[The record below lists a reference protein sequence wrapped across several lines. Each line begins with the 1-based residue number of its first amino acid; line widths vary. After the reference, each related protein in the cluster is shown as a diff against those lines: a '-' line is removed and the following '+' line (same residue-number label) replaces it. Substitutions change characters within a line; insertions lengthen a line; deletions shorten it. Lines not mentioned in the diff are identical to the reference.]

1 VDNTVKPLSRLLL
14 LAILVCGLAFQVSYA
29 SDTSKPSVPEFTVN
43 LVAYPYDVP
52 SSTTTKIDEYTGE
65 ETVKTTPGYH
75 VENRSIEIVITN
87 QPFTIYTNDDGD
99 EINLYYTVQVKGHFG
114 DDWKSVE
121 TTYSSKGPQS
131 NAQLDSEYTIV
142 SIEADEY
149 PSNAVLDFRVQA
161 LIGYYAPYGRNA
173 VIFGF
178 EFFGQKSGWS
188 NTQTKNLSEEGFQI
202 RLNEEVPEFP
212 SWIILPL
219 VLTVTVVVAIYKKRL
234 PKTTNN
240 CQSY

>member
-1 VDNTVKPLSRLLL
+1 VNNTVKPLSRLLL
-14 LAILVCGLAFQVSYA
+14 LTILVCGLSFQISYVSGA
-29 SDTSKPSVPEFTVN
+29 SKPSVPEFTVE

-52 SSTTTKIDEYTGE
+52 PVTTTKIDQYTGE

-178 EFFGQKSGWS
+178 EFFGQTSGWS
-188 NTQTKNLSEEGFQI
+188 NTQTKNLIEESFQI

-212 SWIILPL
+212 SWTILPL
-219 VLTVTVVVAIYKKRL
+219 ALTLVAVVAVYKRKL
-234 PKTTNN
+234 TKHH
-240 CQSY
+240 SY